1 MKKIFVFF
9 LIIIASQ
16 VKADV
21 DFVSL
26 DMELGY
32 WEITTQVNVDDMLA
46 NIPEEQRA
54 MMRQMMTSKMKLP
67 VIKQCIT
74 QDTYKNMQAKMVESF
89 KSAGN
94 DCALQVTSSS
104 AKEFSGVVSCAS
116 GVTKINITT
125 KAINSKRHESQVN
138 TNMVGMDKNNIKT
151 IGEWKSATC
160 PKGVE

>member
-94 DCALQVTSSS
+94 DCALQVNSSS
-104 AKEFSGVVSCAS
+104 AKEFSGEVSCAS
-116 GVTKINITT
+116 GATKINITT

-160 PKGVE
+160 PIGVE